1 MAQHSNLAILDNQMI
16 QWGTKLRDDIGIS
29 LESSKNLATTVA
41 SEISALPSESKQ
53 RIIESSPIDIE
64 KRLDELIAFQGWM
77 DYAHSHPRNPYIT
90 RAQVITEI
98 YVCFVY
104 LGESWFRVIRQEMNS
119 QSTTKKC
126 CKFLTDNPIR
136 AFRNAIAHAN
146 WQYNSD
152 FSGLEF
158 WARKGQ
164 DDSEPMSK
172 FDVSQRDLA
181 FWQSLARCVAYASF
195 LSLEHN

>member
-1 MAQHSNLAILDNQMI
+1 MKNHSNLDILDNQMTK
-16 QWGTKLRDDIGIS
+16 WGTKLRDDIGIPHQF
-29 LESSKNLATTVA
+29 SKSLATTVA
-41 SEISALPSESKQ
+41 SEILALSGESKQ
-53 RIIESSPIDIE
+53 RIIESSPIQIQ
-64 KRLDELIAFQGWM
+64 KRLDELVSFQGWM
-77 DYAHSHPRNPYIT
+77 DYAHTIQNNPYVV

-104 LGESWFRVIRQEMNS
+104 LGESWFKVIRQEVDS

-164 DDSEPMSK
+164 DNDEPMSR
-172 FDVSQRDLA
+172 FDVSNRDLA
-181 FWQSLARCVAYASF
+181 FWQCFARCVAYASF
-195 LSLEHN
+195 LSLGHY

>member
-1 MAQHSNLAILDNQMI
+1 MENHDNFDILDNQMI
-16 QWGTKLRDDIGIS
+16 RWRTKLRDDIGIS
-29 LESSKNLATTVA
+29 YQISKNLATTVA
-41 SEISALPSESKQ
+41 SEISALSGESKQ
-53 RIIESSPIDIE
+53 RIIESSPIHIQR
-64 KRLDELIAFQGWM
+64 RLDELVAFQRWM
-77 DYAHSHPRNPYIT
+77 DYAHTVQNNPYVT

-104 LGESWFRVIRQEMNS
+104 LGESWFKMIRQEMDS
-119 QSTTKKC
+119 QSITHKC

-152 FSGLEF
+152 FSRIEF

-164 DDSEPMSK
+164 DENEPMSR
-172 FDVSQRDLA
+172 FNVSQRDLD
-181 FWQSLARCVAYASF
+181 FWQYLARCVAYASF
-195 LSLEHN
+195 SKLGT